1 MTNELPFVYQALAR
15 EGVAIHTTTN
25 LISFDGAQAI
35 VANLF
40 NQSSLE
46 LAVDG
51 IVIVGHRVPNDTLY
65 DALVT
70 SSGFAG
76 AASSVSLV
84 GDALA
89 PGAIVHAV
97 HSGHSFARALVGDET
112 SYLRDEPI
120 VPTTPQIVFP
130 R

>member
-1 MTNELPFVYQALAR
+1 M
-15 EGVAIHTTTN
+15 
-25 LISFDGAQAI
+25 
-35 VANLF
+35 ANLF
-40 NQSSLE
+40 NQTTLE

-51 IVIVGHRVPNDTLY
+51 VVIVGHRVPNDTLY

-70 SSGFAG
+70 SSESADTS
-76 AASSVSLV
+76 SSVSLV

-97 HSGHSFARALVGDET
+97 HSGHSFARGLVDDET